1 MSVGEVPAT
10 LRHAGVTQRELDVL
24 RLVGMRLRNSEIAA
38 QLFVSERT
46 VESHVSALL
55 RKLGGSD
62 RLSLAAAAELLNRA
76 GVPAWTLPRQLSSF
90 IGREEEM
97 ARLSELL
104 TLHRLVTVT
113 GPAGTG
119 KTRLALQVAAGSERE
134 TPLLIDLAS
143 LPPEGDVAGFV
154 ADSLGLGHGG
164 GRLLDRL
171 TEALRESETW
181 ILADNCEHVVEAL
194 AELLRESMPRC
205 PALRVLATS
214 RRPLHVEG
222 EALYELGPLSV
233 PSETD
238 NPAVVLAS
246 SAGRLFAERG
256 ASSLAG
262 FSVNPEN
269 AGAVAALCRH
279 LDGLPLALELAAARL
294 RALTPQELLA
304 HLDEA
309 LLAAG
314 PDGAMTRHRTLEA
327 ALQWSL
333 ELLSDDE
340 LLLFGR
346 CSVFPADFD
355 YDTAEQIL
363 SAPPLTGPGVRRLLP
378 QLVDHSLVS
387 ARTVGGITVFRM
399 LDSVRHA
406 AAARLAERGESELLA
421 GSHARF
427 HLDHALELAQG
438 LRGPDQPQALSWFE
452 QRWPDLRTAMSW
464 TLESGQTADAW
475 AFLAG
480 IGMGWE
486 TLGVRRE
493 IFDWLDQLEKS
504 PPPAALNAGACA
516 AAAVVLCCQDT
527 GAALDRARQ
536 GAALAADGDSA
547 TVALTQLAL
556 GWALGYHEGSGSG
569 QAELEAAEQNF
580 AALGDRWHQ
589 ALALEGLGLGEEA
602 TPRSVATLLT
612 AAALFGEHGDQVKRA
627 NCLNQMAHRC
637 VDAGIRLDE
646 ASAWLEE
653 ARALALATGNEHEL
667 LHSDLFRARLDL
679 RTGNRVAAAAGFGL
693 LLGGFRRIG
702 DRRCAAR
709 CLLGLGQT
717 AALRGDSSAAV
728 ELLIES
734 AGIAATTTDAYE
746 LTTALALL
754 ATSALTRKGPR
765 AAAMLLGAAEAAAV
779 RLDHA
784 RRDAIPE
791 LDEARAALSGTLDRK
806 EWEAALTEGA
816 RSPIPTLLHA

>member
-24 RLVGMRLRNSEIAA
+24 RLVGLRLRNSEIAA

-76 GVPAWTLPRQLSSF
+76 GVPAWTLPRPLTSF

-97 ARLSELL
+97 TRLSELL

-119 KTRLALQVAAGSERE
+119 KTRLALEVAASSERGI
-134 TPLLIDLAS
+134 PLLIDLAS
-143 LPPEGDVAGFV
+143 LPPEGDVAVFV
-154 ADSLGLGHGG
+154 ADSLGLEHGG
-164 GRLLDRL
+164 GSLPDRL

-194 AELLRESMPRC
+194 AELLREWMPRC
-205 PALRVLATS
+205 PALRVLTTS
-214 RRPLHVEG
+214 RRPLRVEG
-222 EALYELGPLSV
+222 ESLYELGPLSV

-238 NPAVVLAS
+238 DPDVVLAS

-256 ASSLAG
+256 ASSLAS

-269 AGAVAALCRH
+269 AGAVAAVCRH

-309 LLAAG
+309 LLRSG
-314 PDGAMTRHRTLEA
+314 PGGAITRHSTLEA

-333 ELLSDDE
+333 ELLSDEE
-340 LLLFGR
+340 LFLFER

-355 YDTAEQIL
+355 YGTAEQVL
-363 SAPPLTGPGVRRLLP
+363 AAPPLTSPDVRRLLP

-421 GSHARF
+421 RRHARY

-438 LRGPDQPQALSWFE
+438 LRGPDQPRALSWFE

-556 GWALGYHEGSGSG
+556 GWALGYHEGSGAG
-569 QAELEAAEQNF
+569 QAELEAAERTF
-580 AALGDRWHQ
+580 GAFGDRWHQ

-602 TPRSVATLLT
+602 TPRSVASLLR

-728 ELLIES
+728 GLLTES
-734 AGIAATTTDAYE
+734 AGMAATTTDAYE

-765 AAAMLLGAAEAAAV
+765 AAAVLLGAAEAAAV
-779 RLDHA
+779 RLDDA

-791 LDEARAALSGTLDRK
+791 LDEARAALPGTLNRE
-806 EWEAALTEGA
+806 EWEAALAEGA
-816 RSPIPTLLHA
+816 RSPIPALLHF

>member
-1 MSVGEVPAT
+1 MRVGEVPST

-24 RLVGMRLRNSEIAA
+24 RLVGQRLRNSEIAA
-38 QLFVSERT
+38 QLSVSERT

-55 RKLGGSD
+55 RKLGGTD
-62 RLSLAAAAELLNRA
+62 RLSLRAAAGLLNRA
-76 GVPAWTLPRQLSSF
+76 GVPAWTLPRPLTSF

-97 ARLSELL
+97 TRLSELL
-104 TLHRLVTVT
+104 TLHRLVTIT

-119 KTRLALQVAAGSERE
+119 KTRLALEVAAGSERGI
-134 TPLLIDLAS
+134 PLLIDLAS

-154 ADSLGLGHGG
+154 ADALGLGHGG
-164 GRLLDRL
+164 GRLQDRL
-171 TEALRESETW
+171 SDALRESETW
-181 ILADNCEHVVEAL
+181 ILADNCEHVAEAL

-205 PALRVLATS
+205 PALRVLTTS

-222 EALYELGPLSV
+222 EAVYELGPLSV

-238 NPAVVLAS
+238 NPAVVLSS

-262 FSVNPEN
+262 FSVNPGN

-309 LLAAG
+309 LLAVG
-314 PDGAMTRHRTLEA
+314 SGRAMTRHSTLEA

-333 ELLSDDE
+333 ELLSADE
-340 LLLFGR
+340 LLLFAR

-355 YDTAEQIL
+355 YDTADDVL
-363 SAPPLTGPGVRRLLP
+363 AAPPLTGPDVRRLLP

-387 ARTVGGITVFRM
+387 AQAVGDITVFRM

-406 AAARLAERGESELLA
+406 AAARLAERGEAELLA
-421 GSHARF
+421 GRHARY
-427 HLDHALELAQG
+427 HLGRALGLAQG
-438 LRGPDQPQALSWFE
+438 LRGPDQPRALSWFE
-452 QRWPDLRTAMSW
+452 RRWPDLRTAMSW
-464 TLESGQTADAW
+464 TLDSGQTADAW

-486 TLGVRRE
+486 IIGTRRE
-493 IFDWLDQLEKS
+493 IFDWLDRLEKS

-536 GAALAADGDSA
+536 GVALAADGDRA

-556 GWALGYHEGSGSG
+556 GWALGYHEGSGAG
-569 QAELEAAEQNF
+569 QSELEAAEKNF
-580 AALGDRWHQ
+580 AAFGDRWHQ

-602 TPRSVATLLT
+602 TPRSVATLIR

-637 VDAGIRLDE
+637 LDAGIRLDE
-646 ASAWLEE
+646 ASSWLEE
-653 ARALALATGNEHEL
+653 ARALALATGNEHEV
-667 LHSDLFRARLDL
+667 LHADLFRAQLDL
-679 RTGNRVAAAAGFGL
+679 RTGNRAAAAAGFGL
-693 LLGGFRRIG
+693 ALGGFRRIG

-717 AALRGDSSAAV
+717 AVLRGDSSAAV
-728 ELLIES
+728 GLLIES
-734 AGIAATTTDAYE
+734 AGIAAATTDAYG

-754 ATSALTRKGPR
+754 ATSELARKGPR
-765 AAAMLLGAAEAAAV
+765 AAAVLLGAAEAAAV
-779 RLDHA
+779 RLDDA

-791 LDEARAALSGTLDRK
+791 LDEARAALSGTLDRQ

-816 RSPIPTLLHA
+816 RSPVPALLHI

>member
-24 RLVGMRLRNSEIAA
+24 RLVGLRLRNSEIAA

-76 GVPAWTLPRQLSSF
+76 GVPAWTLPRQLTSF

-119 KTRLALQVAAGSERE
+119 KTRLALEVAAGSERGI
-134 TPLLIDLAS
+134 PLLIDLAS
-143 LPPEGDVAGFV
+143 LPPEGDVAGLV
-154 ADSLGLGHGG
+154 ADSLGLEHGG
-164 GRLLDRL
+164 GSLPDRL

-194 AELLRESMPRC
+194 AELLREWMPHC
-205 PALRVLATS
+205 PALRVLTTS
-214 RRPLHVEG
+214 RRPLRVEG

-238 NPAVVLAS
+238 DPAEVLAS

-256 ASSLAG
+256 ASSLAS

-269 AGAVAALCRH
+269 AGAVAALCQH

-309 LLAAG
+309 LLIAG
-314 PDGAMTRHRTLEA
+314 PGGAITRHSTLEA

-333 ELLSDDE
+333 ELLSDEE
-340 LLLFGR
+340 LFLFER

-355 YDTAEQIL
+355 YDTAEQVL
-363 SAPPLTGPGVRRLLP
+363 ATPPLTGPDVRRLLP

-421 GSHARF
+421 GRHARY
-427 HLDHALELAQG
+427 HLDHALELAEG
-438 LRGPDQPQALSWFE
+438 LRGPDQPRALSWFE

-464 TLESGQTADAW
+464 TLDGGRTADAW

-536 GAALAADGDSA
+536 GAVLAADGDSA
-547 TVALTQLAL
+547 TAALTQLAL

-569 QAELEAAEQNF
+569 QSELEAAEQNF
-580 AALGDRWHQ
+580 AAFGDRWHQ

-602 TPRSVATLLT
+602 TPRSVATLLR

-728 ELLIES
+728 GLLIES

-754 ATSALTRKGPR
+754 ATCALTRKGPR
-765 AAAMLLGAAEAAAV
+765 AAAVLLGAAEAAAV
-779 RLDHA
+779 RLDDA

-791 LDEARAALSGTLDRK
+791 LDEARAALKGTLDRE
-806 EWEAALTEGA
+806 EWEAALAEGA
-816 RSPIPTLLHA
+816 RSAIPALLHV